1 MSGYAAP
8 SDSRNLEAFPSPVS
22 LWLQVVIPYFK
33 KRVQSHMCQ
42 NTEIDFQK
50 VKCHLE
56 PWLQISY
63 MFGTNKVSV
72 LKYLLMDVSN

>member
-33 KRVQSHMCQ
+33 NRVQLHMCQ

-50 VKCHLE
+50 VNDTWSPGSRSHICLG
-56 PWLQISY
+56 QR
-63 MFGTNKVSV
+63 
-72 LKYLLMDVSN
+72 KYQC